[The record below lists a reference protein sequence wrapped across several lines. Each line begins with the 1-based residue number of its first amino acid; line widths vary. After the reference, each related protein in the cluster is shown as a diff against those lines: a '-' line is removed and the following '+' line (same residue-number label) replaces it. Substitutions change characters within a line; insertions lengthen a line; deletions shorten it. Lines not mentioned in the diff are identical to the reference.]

1 MRARPRGAANYCF
14 ADKRSSSATFRS
26 SLASVLRAPARA
38 MEVSDGVSGGASA
51 SSRLAEAARRAFEA
65 GNLAEARRALSDP
78 SLESAMVASGDRHR
92 LAHARAVVDFH
103 DGGGSVDELLER
115 LRLAEADARDSA
127 AARAASSP
135 ADDVD
140 VDGVAASRAATHA
153 ESDAFHDA
161 FALRANLAWALQ
173 ASGRA
178 AASAEVL
185 ETLFREID
193 AVAPSAAVRVCAM
206 LVRAARRTGRLER
219 AARVLDRAEA
229 IVTRAEAIL
238 PRAAEA
244 DATLTDATA
253 RLDAGDGVSFDTE
266 PPDPAESDSSPAR
279 TPSPV
284 VDARPAA
291 TRAWIS
297 LERARLSLARAREPA
312 DVDDVSAR
320 LDHLEK
326 ETERERDDATKETY
340 LEAFLAE
347 TRVLRAAAAA
357 TRGHAADATRLLM
370 DVRETYLASASGC
383 SNLAEAFRRAGRH
396 AAATV
401 VFESTWTKDAREED
415 ATTKDAREE
424 DAREDALAAAAF
436 AALTEGRH
444 VDAELAFESLAW
456 KTPETWLRLAECAVA
471 RGTAAKEAPR
481 RARRNDTETSPRGE
495 ESIASDAIASSDSF
509 SRACGCLDVADA
521 LFSARARVDGER
533 AYPASARAGVAAN
546 RAYANLRLAR
556 PRAALAHVETLS
568 RLVGGWDGDEG
579 ERENE
584 DTDAWMSKFG
594 ASKLDALTVDE
605 RRAYARVGRC
615 YAAEALFALG
625 RFDESKRITRDA
637 AARDDADF
645 ETLTHAARAAYAL
658 GDAGG
663 AERLAKRAR
672 EAAPNAAEPRLTV
685 AFPPSADLDPAGA
698 APTLVEDGEKGR

>member
-1 MRARPRGAANYCF
+1 M
-14 ADKRSSSATFRS
+14 
-26 SLASVLRAPARA
+26 
-38 MEVSDGVSGGASA
+38 
-51 SSRLAEAARRAFEA
+51 
-65 GNLAEARRALSDP
+65 
-78 SLESAMVASGDRHR
+78 
-92 LAHARAVVDFH
+92 
-103 DGGGSVDELLER
+103 
-115 LRLAEADARDSA
+115 
-127 AARAASSP
+127 
-135 ADDVD
+135 
-140 VDGVAASRAATHA
+140 
-153 ESDAFHDA
+153 
-161 FALRANLAWALQ
+161 
-173 ASGRA
+173 
-178 AASAEVL
+178 
-185 ETLFREID
+185 
-193 AVAPSAAVRVCAM
+193 
-206 LVRAARRTGRLER
+206 
-219 AARVLDRAEA
+219 
-229 IVTRAEAIL
+229 
-238 PRAAEA
+238 
-244 DATLTDATA
+244 
-253 RLDAGDGVSFDTE
+253 
-266 PPDPAESDSSPAR
+266 
-279 TPSPV
+279 
-284 VDARPAA
+284 
-291 TRAWIS
+291 
-297 LERARLSLARAREPA
+297 
-312 DVDDVSAR
+312 
-320 LDHLEK
+320 
-326 ETERERDDATKETY
+326 
-340 LEAFLAE
+340 EAFLAE

-456 KTPETWLRLAECAVA
+456 KTPETWLRLAECAAA
-471 RGTAAKEAPR
+471 RGTAAEAAKEAPR
-481 RARRNDTETSPRGE
+481 RARRNDAETSPRGE

-546 RAYANLRLAR
+546 RAYANLRLGR

-584 DTDAWMSKFG
+584 DADAWMSKFG

-637 AARDDADF
+637 
-645 ETLTHAARAAYAL
+645 RATTRISRHSRTRR
-658 GDAGG
+658 GRRTRSGTRGG

-685 AFPPSADLDPAGA
+685 AFPRDRRIGIRRGEGRRRG
-698 APTLVEDGEKGR
+698 VKDGEKGR

>member
-1 MRARPRGAANYCF
+1 VRDLGAANDF

-38 MEVSDGVSGGASA
+38 MEVSDGVSGGAST
-51 SSRLAEAARRAFEA
+51 SSRLVEAARRAFEA

-103 DGGGSVDELLER
+103 DGGSSVDELLER

-253 RLDAGDGVSFDTE
+253 RLDAGDGVSFETN
-266 PPDPAESDSSPAR
+266 PPDPAESDPIPAR

-284 VDARPAA
+284 SDLHPAA

-320 LDHLEK
+320 LDALEK
-326 ETERERDDATKETY
+326 EMERERGDAKKETY
-340 LEAFLAE
+340 LEAFIGE

-357 TRGHAADATRLLM
+357 TRGRASDATRLLM
-370 DVRETYLASASGC
+370 DVHETYLASASGC

-396 AAATV
+396 AAATALSWT
-401 VFESTWTKDAREED
+401 VFESTKDAREED
-415 ATTKDAREE
+415 AREDARTKDAREE

-456 KTPETWLRLAECAVA
+456 KTPETWLRLAECAAA
-471 RGTAAKEAPR
+471 RGTAAEAAKEAPR

-495 ESIASDAIASSDSF
+495 ESIASDIIASSDSF

-546 RAYANLRLAR
+546 RAYANLRLGR

-568 RLVGGWDGDEG
+568 QLVGGWDGDEG

-584 DTDAWMSKFG
+584 DADAWMSKFG
-594 ASKLDALTVDE
+594 ASTLDALTVDE

-645 ETLTHAARAAYAL
+645 ETLTHAARAAYAV
-658 GDAGG
+658 GEVPRGGCREVGEEGAGGG
-663 AERLAKRAR
+663 AERGGA
-672 EAAPNAAEPRLTV
+672 EADCGVSGIGGLG
-685 AFPPSADLDPAGA
+685 SG
-698 APTLVEDGEKGR
+698 GEKGR

>member
-1 MRARPRGAANYCF
+1 
-14 ADKRSSSATFRS
+14 
-26 SLASVLRAPARA
+26 

-253 RLDAGDGVSFDTE
+253 RLDAGDGVSFETD
-266 PPDPAESDSSPAR
+266 PPDPAESDPIPAR

-284 VDARPAA
+284 SDVHPAA

-320 LDHLEK
+320 LDALEK
-326 ETERERDDATKETY
+326 ETERERGDATKETY
-340 LEAFLAE
+340 FEAFIGE

-357 TRGHAADATRLLM
+357 TRGRAAEATRLLM
-370 DVRETYLASASGC
+370 DVHETYLASASGC
-383 SNLAEAFRRAGRH
+383 SNLAEAFRRAGRY

-401 VFESTWTKDAREED
+401 VLESTRTKDAREED
-415 ATTKDAREE
+415 ATTKDAREEDARKKDARDE

-456 KTPETWLRLAECAVA
+456 KTPETWLRLAECAAA
-471 RGTAAKEAPR
+471 RGTAAEEAPR
-481 RARRNDTETSPRGE
+481 YARRNDTETSPRGE
-495 ESIASDAIASSDSF
+495 EIIASDVIASSDIIASSDSF

-546 RAYANLRLAR
+546 RAYANLRLGR

-579 ERENE
+579 GRENE
-584 DTDAWMSKFG
+584 DTDAWMSKLG

-615 YAAEALFALG
+615 YAAEALFTLG
-625 RFDESKRITRDA
+625 QFDESKRITRDA

-645 ETLTHAARAAYAL
+645 ETLTHAARAAYAV
-658 GDAGG
+658 GDAGD

-672 EAAPNAAEPRLTV
+672 EAAPNAAEPRLTL
-685 AFPPSADLDPAGA
+685 AFPPSADRDPAGA